1 MASGEAMSLKQH
13 TQRKSP
19 ARWEGLLAGLAIAGI
34 LALFLAPPHGLLDK
48 ADRAAFAVCHRI
60 PDRTFTVAGRPL
72 PLCARCSGTYLGAL
86 AGLAV
91 LAMRGRGRA
100 SKLPEPKYLAV
111 FGVFLAAWALDGFN
125 SFLTF
130 FPGVP
135 HLYEPHNLL
144 RLVTGIL
151 EGLAIAALLLP
162 AFNLSLWPELAP
174 SPAIGC
180 WQDIAWMLTGGAL
193 VAGAVASGLPFL
205 LYPLATLSGLA
216 IVMMLGTV
224 NSIFV
229 LLALRRNDPMT
240 GWKEAVP
247 PLLLGLALAMFELAA
262 VGTARAA
269 LEAWL
274 GPPWS

>member
-1 MASGEAMSLKQH
+1 VG
-13 TQRKSP
+13 
-19 ARWEGLLAGLAIAGI
+19 G
-34 LALFLAPPHGLLDK
+34 
-48 ADRAAFAVCHRI
+48 RA
-60 PDRTFTVAGRPL
+60 L

-100 SKLPEPKYLAV
+100 SKLPEPKYLAM

-125 SFLTF
+125 SLLTF
-130 FPGVP
+130 FPGAP
-135 HLYEPHNLL
+135 YLYEPHNPL

-174 SPAIGC
+174 SPSIGC
-180 WQDIAWMLTGGAL
+180 WQDIAWMVMGGAL

-205 LYPLATLSGLA
+205 LYPLAILSGLA
-216 IVMMLGTV
+216 VVMMLGTV

-240 GWKEAVP
+240 GWKQALP
-247 PLLLGLALAMFELAA
+247 PLLLGLTLAMFELAA
-262 VGTARAA
+262 VGMARAA